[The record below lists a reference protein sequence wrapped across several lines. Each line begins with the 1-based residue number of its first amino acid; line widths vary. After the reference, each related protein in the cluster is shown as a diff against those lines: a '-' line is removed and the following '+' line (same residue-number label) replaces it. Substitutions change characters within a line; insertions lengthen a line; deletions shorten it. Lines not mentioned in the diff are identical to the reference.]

1 MKKNNFD
8 ISITTDIKNSYIAR
22 ASSLNLGSFT
32 HVKSGPERA
41 KLINNISDGYIKA
54 TEDKDEDLRDQYIS
68 ALMLL
73 FWGEVSKMA
82 DRCKT
87 VPGYTFVDYI
97 SVLYNCIE
105 VAMKYRAWQNP
116 SNHTTAEACI
126 RNTIATRGV
135 AAIIYKSNLDS
146 QKSNACTTSFDTKIS
161 DDEKLTLE
169 DVIADD
175 TVNSLEDKMEAELV
189 IQSLLNNRKPI
200 ESIILDVILNND
212 VYRTTKTIRR
222 VTDSSGN
229 TRKVATVNSVLVPLK
244 VAKLISG
251 LPNDYLDSFSRKY
264 NTRDEETVAAF
275 DRLKS
280 SDSAKL
286 QKMIKNTVSLVQ
298 RL

>member
-1 MKKNNFD
+1 MKKTNID
-8 ISITTDIKNSYIAR
+8 MSITTDIKNSYIAR
-22 ASSLNLGSFT
+22 SSSLGLGSFT
-32 HVKSGPERA
+32 HVKSGPKRA
-41 KLINNISDGYIKA
+41 ELINDIADGYIKA

-105 VAMKYRAWQNP
+105 VAMKYKAWQN
-116 SNHTTAEACI
+116 SNNHTTAEACI
-126 RNTIATRGV
+126 RNAIATRGI

-146 QKSNACTTSFDTKIS
+146 QKSNVCTTSFDAKIS

-175 TVNSLEDKMEAELV
+175 AADSLEGRMEAELV
-189 IQSLLNNRKPI
+189 IQSLLNNRKPV
-200 ESIILDVILNND
+200 ESIILDVIINND
-212 VYRTTKTIRR
+212 VYKTTKTIRR

-229 TRKVATVNSVLVPLK
+229 TRKVTSVSSELFPRK
-244 VAKLISG
+244 VAKLISS

-264 NTRDEETVAAF
+264 NTRDAETVAAF
-275 DRLKS
+275 DRLKN